1 MGTTVPNHIG
11 AFRVR
16 VTANPV
22 SLVREIDM
30 TPVEAVNLREMLV
43 AALERLSEPA
53 PRQIQWLSER
63 QLSLADELALE
74 FDDVMPTVAEL
85 VELGVVA
92 HSAEAA
98 LHAVDSSLEQLSED
112 ESKWDLNALTV
123 DPEWAEVRHRAAEA
137 LRALT
142 VAA

>member
-1 MGTTVPNHIG
+1 
-11 AFRVR
+11 
-16 VTANPV
+16 
-22 SLVREIDM
+22 
-30 TPVEAVNLREMLV
+30 MLV

-92 HSAEAA
+92 QSAEAA
-98 LHAVDSSLEQLSED
+98 LHAVDDSLEQLSED

-142 VAA
+142 IAA